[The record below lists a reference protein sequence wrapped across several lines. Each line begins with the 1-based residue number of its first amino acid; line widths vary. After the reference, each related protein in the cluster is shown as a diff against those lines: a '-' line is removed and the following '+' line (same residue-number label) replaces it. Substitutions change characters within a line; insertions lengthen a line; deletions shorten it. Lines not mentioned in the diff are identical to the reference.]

1 MKKVNID
8 QLRTTVKVIK
18 RKEKEGAQNQENVGS
33 RLPEH
38 PEFRWSPGMVD
49 GQGEVINPELN
60 NVND

>member
-8 QLRTTVKVIK
+8 QLRTKVQVIK
-18 RKEKEGAQNQENVGS
+18 RRERDGAQNQENVGS

-49 GQGEVINPELN
+49 
-60 NVND
+60 